1 MAIVCHSGSLV
12 DGEEAV
18 RPLKAFGFP
27 VGDIIMRRPHVQQ
40 QALLDATH
48 PKGRRYYEYLPGIDP
63 AMLPMLIEH
72 AQKIT
77 PPFGHPALPTRR
89 GPQPAARGP

>member
-1 MAIVCHSGSLV
+1 
-12 DGEEAV
+12 
-18 RPLKAFGFP
+18 
-27 VGDIIMRRPHVQQ
+27 MRRPHVQQ

-48 PKGRRYYEYLPGIDP
+48 PKGRRLTGYLPGIDP

-77 PPFGHPALPTRR
+77 PPFGHPALPSSKGSSTGCPRAIALRGTGTRR
-89 GPQPAARGP
+89 SS